1 MADIAINPVTRRVQF
16 TGNTGTGPF
25 AFTFNILQASDIVVY
40 KNNTLL
46 TLTTDYSVTI
56 NANGTGSITLVSSL
70 SASDVLIIVGGRELS
85 RTTDFVTSGD
95 LLAASLNEQLDSN
108 VIMSQQ
114 LDERV
119 SRAIRS
125 QPGDELKDL
134 YLPLKADRADKLLSF
149 DTEGNVIAQAADA
162 LFSGAV
168 LGANYT
174 KVSHTGNGSTTAYTT
189 VTAPGSKNN
198 IQVYID
204 GIYQNKDTFGVAD
217 TTLTFTQAP
226 PLNSSIEFIVG
237 NSISSFEDP
246 TSENITYNQGSA
258 GAQERTLKNKLKDYL
273 SVKDFGAVGDGITD
287 DTAAIIA
294 AAAAMTDNTTLYFP
308 NGTYLIGSA
317 GFTDF
322 TSAFGNNVIDLNDL
336 DNIGLKGDNAVI
348 KCVNHNIST
357 YGGLMFFKFT
367 NCNGVYVDGFRF
379 DMTFTGYK
387 DSALFYPFCGA
398 IYGTN
403 ASSASGQTPSDLSG
417 DILIQNC
424 EFKLY
429 HPLGSY
435 GTTTNPYAGDPNNG
449 FKIFSFFLSSPYQ
462 ATQYSD
468 HARNVTVRDCIFKE
482 GHNAYGLW
490 VWATYNAIFDNIT
503 AESWVTKHSNIPAGT
518 VRGGGTPFI
527 RHHLF
532 NTEAVRVTNCF
543 FRAKPSSER
552 TTSGYEGT
560 SDFAHFTT
568 NTDVAS
574 AKGDYLVANN
584 QIIHGKGDSAN
595 SLTDFGI
602 SCYGY
607 GAVNICNNNFDGHDG
622 ETTNLYGATSILVS
636 VGNGSTNA
644 GVGSINITGNVWG
657 RWAKTQNIQIAS
669 GNNTG
674 EVNRRW
680 QQVNIT
686 NNISLSQEQYFL
698 FLGENASF
706 TYNGVRMLNVSNNII
721 DGENSSWDKTS
732 SNSRAIRVRSS
743 ESTDIANINH
753 NIIRN
758 KYSGI
763 YSDTFTGTL
772 NTFGNRYEDVTDETN
787 RVAVIEV
794 LSSHGDGRYD
804 AEFHG
809 SGETQ
814 IVAKETSGGSS
825 IRLYTQSTLQ
835 YLLATN
841 QFLQYVG
848 GSERARLTTSAFHPG
863 TDGGTTL
870 GTASIKWGQIYST
883 VGTISTSDERAKQ
896 DIEDLNAAELA
907 VATALKGLIKKFR
920 YRDAVEA
927 KGDNARTHVGVI
939 AQDVKA
945 AFEAQGLNG
954 FDYGILCYDEWDDVH
969 EKNIDNELVL
979 KQSAGDSYSIRYDEL
994 MAFIIAAL

>member
-1 MADIAINPVTRRVQF
+1 MAKKPDITTIASGYYSRQALNNNF
-16 TGNTGTGPF
+16 EN
-25 AFTFNILQASDIVVY
+25 LQDGFD
-40 KNNTLL
+40 NTLSL
-46 TLTTDYSVTI
+46 DGSTPNSMNADFDVNGYRILNAGQIDTDALYL
-56 NANGTGSITLVSSL
+56 NGVAI
-70 SASDVLIIVGGRELS
+70 
-85 RTTDFVTSGD
+85 TSGD
-95 LLAASLNEQLDSN
+95 DVDFQTTYLTAS
-108 VIMSQQ
+108 
-114 LDERV
+114 
-119 SRAIRS
+119 
-125 QPGDELKDL
+125 
-134 YLPLKADRADKLLSF
+134 Y
-149 DTEGNVIAQAADA
+149 
-162 LFSGAV
+162 
-168 LGANYT
+168 
-174 KVSHTGNGSTTAYTT
+174 TGNGSTTAYSL
-189 VTAPGSKNN
+189 TANPQSEGNVS
-198 IQVYID
+198 IYVD
-204 GIYQNKDTFGVAD
+204 GVYQNKDTFSLSG
-217 TTLTFTQAP
+217 TTVTFSEAP
-226 PLNSSIEFIVG
+226 PLNAAIEIVY
-237 NSISSFEDP
+237 P
-246 TSENITYNQGSA
+246 TNTDTLNGSNATAITYNQGST
-258 GAQERTLKNKLKDYL
+258 GAQDRNVTQKLQEYI
-273 SVKDFGAVGDGITD
+273 SVKDFGAVGDGTTD
-287 DTAAIIA
+287 DTTAIIA

-308 NGTYLIGSA
+308 NGTYLISSA
-317 GFTDF
+317 GFSDF
-322 TSAFGNNVIDLNDL
+322 TDVYGNTVIDLNDL

-387 DSALFYPFCGA
+387 DSSSFYPFCGA

-417 DILIQNC
+417 DVLIQNC

-435 GTTTNPYAGDPNNG
+435 GRTSNPYDGDPNNG
-449 FKIFSFFLSSPYQ
+449 FKIFTFFLSSPNN

-503 AESWVTKHSNIPAGT
+503 AEAWVTKSSNIPAET
-518 VRGGGTPFI
+518 VYAGGTPLI

-532 NTEAVRVTNCF
+532 NSEAVRVTNCF

-552 TTSGYEGT
+552 TTSGYEGV
-560 SDFAHFTT
+560 SDFIHFTT
-568 NTDVAS
+568 NTDLAS

-584 QIIHGKGDSAN
+584 QIIQGKGDSAN

-602 SCYGY
+602 LCYGY

-622 ETTNLYGATSILVS
+622 ETVNLYGATSIFVA
-636 VGNGSTNA
+636 VANGSTNA
-644 GVGSINITGNVWG
+644 GVGNINITGNAWG
-657 RWAKTQNIQIAS
+657 RWAKTQNIHIS
-669 GNNTG
+669 TGNNTG
-674 EVNRRW
+674 EGQRRW

-698 FLGENASF
+698 FLGENTGY

-721 DGENSSWDKTS
+721 DGENSTWDNTS
-732 SNSRAIRVRSS
+732 TNSMGIRVRSS
-743 ESTDIANINH
+743 QSTDIANINH

-758 KYSGI
+758 KYYGI
-763 YSDTFTGTL
+763 YNDTFTGTL
-772 NTFGNRYEDVTDETN
+772 NTFGNRYEDVTDERN
-787 RVAVIEV
+787 ASAVEEV

-804 AEFHG
+804 AEFQG
-809 SGETQ
+809 NTEVS
-814 IVAKETSGGSS
+814 IIAKESS
-825 IRLYTQSTLQ
+825 VGNQVSLYAQTTLQ
-835 YLLATN
+835 YLIASN
-841 QFLQYVG
+841 QLLFNIG
-848 GSERARLTTSAFHPG
+848 ASEKARLTSAAFHPG

-954 FDYGILCYDEWDDVH
+954 FDYGILCYDEWDDVY
-969 EKNIDNELVL
+969 EKNVNNEEVL
-979 KQSAGDSYSIRYDEL
+979 KQSAGNSYSIRYDEL
-994 MAFIIAAL
+994 IAFIIAAL